1 MSRERIFYPEDP
13 SKSPFKPYR
22 GVLFR
27 YNDPE
32 FIKIEVAKRSTFLEF
47 STDKTPEDA
56 AIAYESIYGRRV
68 RVQEVLNPD
77 DKVDEFDQESVLS
90 IGPKGFLLVAL
101 RAYRYAWEEPH
112 QPFIDRE
119 GFTPTIVINDLKRG
133 YDDRNTFIVKQLATP
148 AVLDD
153 LDDTLGYIHSM
164 RSK

>member
-1 MSRERIFYPEDP
+1 MSRERMFYPEDP

-27 YNDPE
+27 YDDPE
-32 FIKIEVAKRSTFLEF
+32 FLKVEVAKRSTYLEF
-47 STDKTPEDA
+47 STDKSPHDA
-56 AIAYESIYGRRV
+56 AAAYESIYGRRV
-68 RVQEVLNPD
+68 REQTVLNPD
-77 DKVDEFDQESVLS
+77 DEMEGVEQESVIS
-90 IGPKGFLLVAL
+90 FGPRVFLLVAL

-119 GFTPTIVINDLKRG
+119 GYTPTIVINDLKKG
-133 YDDRNTFIVKQLATP
+133 YDDRNTFIVKQLASP

-164 RSK
+164 R